1 MSLEKE
7 KNKLYKSLSDYKKRY
22 LKERYS
28 ELDESATR
36 LMVNSFLI
44 DVLGYVELEEIRTEY
59 RIKGEYAD
67 YVIQLAKKKHF
78 IVEVKAIQ
86 IDLTENHLRQALN
99 YAANEGVDWVLLTN
113 GRQIQ
118 LHKVIFAKPIDNKRV
133 FNFNLT
139 DPKELRKSVE
149 FLVYLTKKAVIK
161 NELDKFWKR
170 FSALEYNN
178 LSKNLYSI
186 EVVRFLK
193 RTLKKNTGL
202 LFNDDDILDS
212 INKII
217 TTKIESI
224 KPKVPL
230 NIIKKKRIK
239 KEITIKFLE
248 NDNQNN

>member
-1 MSLEKE
+1 MYLEKE
-7 KNKLYKSLSDYKKRY
+7 KSKLYKKLNDYKKRY
-22 LKERYS
+22 LREQYA

-36 LMVNSFLI
+36 LMVNNFLI

-78 IVEVKAIQ
+78 VVEVKAIQ

-99 YAANEGVDWVLLTN
+99 YAANEGIDWVLLTN

-118 LHKVIFAKPIDNKRV
+118 LHKVIFAKPIDNKRI
-133 FNFNLT
+133 FNFNLM
-139 DPKELRKSVE
+139 DLKELKKSVE

-170 FSALEYNN
+170 FSALEPTD
-178 LSKNLYSI
+178 LSKNFYSI
-186 EVVRFLK
+186 EIVRFLK
-193 RTLKKNTGL
+193 RILKKNTGL
-202 LFNDDDILDS
+202 LFGDDDILDS

-217 TTKIESI
+217 TTKIDSI
-224 KPKVPL
+224 KPKMPL
-230 NIIKKKRIK
+230 NIIKKKTTEK
-239 KEITIKFLE
+239 KIFIE
-248 NDNQNN
+248 DNNQII

>member
-7 KNKLYKSLSDYKKRY
+7 KSKLFKSLNEYKKRY
-22 LKERYS
+22 LREQYT

-44 DVLGYVELEEIRTEY
+44 DVLGYIELEEIRTEY
-59 RIKGEYAD
+59 KIKGEYAD
-67 YVIQLAKKKHF
+67 YVIQLSKKKHF

-118 LHKVIFAKPIDNKRV
+118 LHKVIFSKPIDNKRV
-133 FNFNLT
+133 FDFNLM
-139 DPKELRKSVE
+139 DPKELKDSIE
-149 FLVYLTKKAVIK
+149 FLVYLTKRAVIK

-170 FSALEYNN
+170 FSALEPTN
-178 LSKNLYSI
+178 LSKNFYSVEI
-186 EVVRFLK
+186 VRFFK
-193 RTLKKNTGL
+193 RILKKNTGL
-202 LFNDDDILDS
+202 LFSDDDILDS

-217 TTKIESI
+217 TTKIDSI
-224 KPKVPL
+224 KPKIPS
-230 NIIKKKRIK
+230 NTIKKRSIKKKESI
-239 KEITIKFLE
+239 E
-248 NDNQNN
+248 NNNPVVQ

>member
-7 KNKLYKSLSDYKKRY
+7 KSKLYKSLNDYKKRY
-22 LKERYS
+22 LKEQYA

-86 IDLTENHLRQALN
+86 IDLTEHHLRQALN

-118 LHKVIFAKPIDNKRV
+118 LHKVIFAKPIDSKRI

-139 DPKELRKSVE
+139 DSKELRKSVE

-161 NELDKFWKR
+161 DELDKFWKR
-170 FSALEYNN
+170 FSALEPTN

-202 LFNDDDILDS
+202 LFSDDDILDS

-217 TTKIESI
+217 TTKIDSI
-224 KPKVPL
+224 KPKMPL
-230 NIIKKKRIK
+230 NITKKKKIEK
-239 KEITIKFLE
+239 KIFIE
-248 NDNQNN
+248 NNNQV